1 MNDEVISPVFMQFN
15 RVNPS
20 KRQSFEEQKLFCKK
34 TKPILNYWQRL
45 RIKNEEVLVK
55 KTKSI
60 EHPRS
65 FTLSFTKNSMKVGPE
80 RVKELCKYRFYFY

>member
-34 TKPILNYWQRL
+34 TKL
-45 RIKNEEVLVK
+45 
-55 KTKSI
+55 
-60 EHPRS
+60 
-65 FTLSFTKNSMKVGPE
+65 F
-80 RVKELCKYRFYFY
+80 